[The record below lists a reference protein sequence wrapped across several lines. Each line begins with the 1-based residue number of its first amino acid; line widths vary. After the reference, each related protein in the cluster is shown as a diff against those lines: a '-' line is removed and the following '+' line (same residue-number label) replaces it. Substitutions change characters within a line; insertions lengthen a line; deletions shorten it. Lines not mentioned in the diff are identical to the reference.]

1 MNEIL
6 SALLLGFSFGNLWLC
21 VLLVFSLQT
30 TNRATCGGY
39 LLGRVVAILGLSLVA
54 ALAGKL
60 VPLEKPVLNLV
71 SGALLAGFAAYL
83 AATRLGSWVPPWR
96 QPRPALAH
104 AAAGPAHASGAA
116 RSEMRAELPR
126 AKNTSCDGH
135 CQSCP
140 TRTVHM
146 YAKACQECGDSK
158 LCAAEEPAVEPLTRD
173 ARRLWQRRV
182 PEAQSRGFAFGIG
195 VGALRGAAL
204 CGKLAVLLPLLAQA
218 SAPKAI
224 GIGLAFS
231 LSSSIYPLLGI
242 FFAKLALRF
251 LRFKRLLF
259 VTSCAFL
266 AVAGLM
272 YLRAGLHG
280 LFIGH

>member
-104 AAAGPAHASGAA
+104 ASAGPAHG
-116 RSEMRAELPR
+116 
-126 AKNTSCDGH
+126 SCDGH

-218 SAPKAI
+218 SAPKAL

-251 LRFKRLLF
+251 LRFKRALF

-266 AVAGLM
+266 AVAGVL
-272 YLRAGLHG
+272 YLRVGLHG